1 MSCSRLICALSL
13 AASLVLA
20 GCSTPDSRIAKSQSA
35 FAGYPADVQA
45 KIRAGQVE
53 PGFTPEMVQ
62 LALGEPLR
70 KTTRQTE
77 AGDAEV
83 WIYPERSPR
92 FSFGLGVS
100 SGGGHSGFGAG
111 VGLSTGGYESDEGM
125 RVEFRD
131 GKVSAIEV
139 RKK

>member
-1 MSCSRLICALSL
+1 MSCSRLIRVVSL
-13 AASLVLA
+13 AAGLVLA
-20 GCSTPDSRIAKSQSA
+20 GCSTPDSRIAKNQSA
-35 FAGYPADVQA
+35 FAAYPADVQA

-83 WIYPERSPR
+83 WIYPERGPR

-100 SGGGHSGFGAG
+100 SGGGRSGFGTG
-111 VGLSTGGYESDEGM
+111 VGLSTGGYEPDEGM